1 MREYEMP
8 IEEQVSLLVR
18 KFGTF
23 ETKLDAVDD
32 RLGAVEKKIDTI
44 DRKVDALADD
54 VGTLRT
60 QVGTLRT
67 QVEDTNRIAKLSLEG
82 LAALRETTE
91 KRFGEARRDHVEQTD
106 LLKSVLVHVRK
117 RVERVEGIV
126 APKRRRRS

>member
-8 IEEQVSLLVR
+8 IEEQVSLLLR

-23 ETKLDAVDD
+23 ETQLDAVDD

-54 VGTLRT
+54 VGTLRI
-60 QVGTLRT
+60 
-67 QVEDTNRIAKLSLEG
+67 QVEDSNRIAKLGLEG
-82 LAALRETTE
+82 LEALRETTE
-91 KRFGEARRDHVEQTD
+91 KGFSEVRRDHVEQTD

-117 RVERVEGIV
+117 RVERVEGV
-126 APKRRRRS
+126 VLPKRRRRS